1 MTRPTRLIGVA
12 GVATEIGKTWVAA
25 RVLECLRAQGLSV
38 SARKPVQSYAP
49 EELGATD
56 AEVLAAA
63 TGEQPQEVCPPHRWC
78 PVPLAPPLAAS
89 AAGQVPPRLADL
101 LAEMRWPTP
110 APDFG
115 FVETVGGV
123 RSPLADD
130 GDCRDLLRALRPD
143 GVLLVTGADLGAI
156 NAVRLAADAL
166 AGPPLV
172 VFCNR
177 YLPGDE
183 VHRHNL
189 AWLRERD
196 GLAVETGIQ
205 DLADRLAGLR

>member
-1 MTRPTRLIGVA
+1 MTRPARLIGVA

-25 RVLECLRAQGLSV
+25 RVLESLQAQGFSV

-63 TGEQPQEVCPPHRWC
+63 TGEQPQEVCPAHRWY
-78 PVPLAPPLAAS
+78 PVPMAPPLAATL
-89 AAGQVPPRLADL
+89 AGEAPPALADL
-101 LAEMRWPTP
+101 LAELRWPSP
-110 APDFG
+110 APDLG

-123 RSPLADD
+123 RSPLATD
-130 GDCRDLLRALRPD
+130 GDCRDLLRALEPD
-143 GVLLVTGADLGAI
+143 AVLLVSGAGLGAI
-156 NAVRLAADAL
+156 NDVRLAADAL
-166 AGPPLV
+166 SGPPLV

-177 YLPGDE
+177 YVPGDD

-196 GLAVETGIQ
+196 GLAVETGIG
-205 DLADRLAGLR
+205 DLADRLAGLH